1 MKILGIDKDEERISL
16 SIKDTI
22 EQETDYDESYLNQS
36 DSDEDNPTLGDV
48 FGDKLKN
55 FKL

>member
-1 MKILGIDKDEERISL
+1 MKILAVDKDEERISL

-22 EQETDYDESYLNQS
+22 EQETDFDESYLNQQ
-36 DSDEDNPTLGDV
+36 DTDDDNPTLGDV
-48 FGDKLKN
+48 FGDKLKD